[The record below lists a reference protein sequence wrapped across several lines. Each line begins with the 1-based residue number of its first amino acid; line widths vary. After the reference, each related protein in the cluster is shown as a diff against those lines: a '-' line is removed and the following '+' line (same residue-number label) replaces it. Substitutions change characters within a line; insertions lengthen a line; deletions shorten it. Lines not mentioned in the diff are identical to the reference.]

1 MWATSHS
8 SDKANTPRTKA
19 YLYRYALVFTAM
31 RTLSFFILILTLGS
45 SALPQTSCS
54 RFSTFFGGNS
64 TDEVKGICYDANG
77 NAYIIGSTYSADLPV
92 TPGLLSDT
100 LVGGHDAFVARL
112 DSCGA
117 LVWCTYFGTTA
128 YDSGEKIAFSPVD
141 QTVVI
146 TGFSA
151 ASGLPTNAGS
161 FQQTNNGG
169 YDAFLC
175 KIDLTGHSVWCT
187 YFGKSGSDLSYD
199 LAIDN
204 TGHIAMGGTSTSTNL
219 YTTSSSFQQAFNG
232 STDAYIARFSRQ
244 GQMQWCTYYGGNGTE
259 DIHVL
264 CTDEDGNIIGA
275 GGSFSNNLN
284 TSAGAFQAMYEGGSD
299 IYVIK
304 LDSSGG
310 RLFSTYIGGSA
321 ADDAFGICTDGSNN
335 IYLAGHTESAD
346 FDTTANCYQ
355 SVYTGNSDLYALKLD
370 HLGNMV
376 WSTLFGGNQSDE
388 CIRMKASGQEIYVLA
403 RTGSTNLPMIDAPVQ
418 AANAGLTDNF
428 LVGFDMVSGWPVWS
442 SYLGGSQDEF
452 AFDFAMDN
460 SKKYCMA
467 GSTNSTD
474 FPVTAGCFQPA
485 LDNSVDGFL
494 YQNRIPSEI
503 VTSTKE
509 LQKDFL
515 SVYPNPA
522 SEQVYIS
529 SPALI
534 KSIEL
539 ITMAG
544 ETLYY
549 TEPHAMKTM
558 IPIAQLQEGLYVIA
572 INTKGGISRQKF
584 IVRR

>member
-1 MWATSHS
+1 MLWFF
-8 SDKANTPRTKA
+8 TP
-19 YLYRYALVFTAM
+19 M

-45 SALPQTSCS
+45 SALSQTSCS

-77 NAYIIGSTYSADLPV
+77 NVYIIGSTYSADLPV

-112 DSCGA
+112 DSCGT

-161 FQQTNNGG
+161 FQPGNNGG

-175 KIDLTGHSVWCT
+175 KIDLTGHAVWCT

-199 LAIDN
+199 LTIDG
-204 TGHIAMGGTSTSTNL
+204 TGHIVMGGTSTSTNL

-232 STDAYIARFSRQ
+232 STDAYIARFGRQ
-244 GQMQWCTYYGGNGTE
+244 GQLQWCTYYGGNGTE

-264 CTDEDGNIIGA
+264 CTDQNDNIIGA
-275 GGSFSNNLN
+275 GGSFSSNLN

-335 IYLAGHTESAD
+335 IYLAGHTESAN

-370 HLGNMV
+370 HSGNMI
-376 WSTLFGGNQSDE
+376 WSTLFGGNQADE
-388 CIRMKASGQEIYVLA
+388 CIRMKVAGSQEIYILA
-403 RTGSTNLPMIDAPVQ
+403 RTSSTNLPIMGSAVQ
-418 AANAGLTDNF
+418 AANAGLTDNAMI
-428 LVGFDMVSGWPVWS
+428 GFNMGSGWPVWS

-460 SKKYCMA
+460 SKKYCIA

-494 YQNRIPSEI
+494 YQNRIPLEI
-503 VTSTKE
+503 VTGTKE
-509 LQKDFL
+509 AQKDIL
-515 SVYPNPA
+515 MIYPNPA
-522 SEQVYIS
+522 SEQIYIS

-539 ITMAG
+539 TIAG
-544 ETLYY
+544 ETLYHI
-549 TEPHAMKTM
+549 EPDATKTM
-558 IPIAQLQEGLYVIA
+558 IPITQLQEGLYVLLIRSA
-572 INTKGGISRQKF
+572 SGIYRQKLV
-584 IVRR
+584 IRH